1 MKTIVYLTKN
11 IINGKIYI
19 GVHDM
24 ENPDVN
30 DLYLGDGAFANKPS
44 SYNKQKTP
52 FHAAICKY
60 GTKNFRRTTIKVFD
74 TRKEALELEALIV
87 DENFIRLSNNYN
99 VTVGGGYPPRHDKKV
114 YQYSLNGTFL
124 KEYPSII
131 TAKIEN
137 NGYEG
142 VIRKSIAM
150 KTSFADSF
158 WSFNKCDKIDI
169 SDYTITKYKSKVLV
183 YNKELELLNEF
194 ESIKSAAKAY
204 NFDPRSIGNAIFEH
218 GSLHGLYF
226 VPASSNIMEFLNHK
240 KTRNYTNTTSIFQ
253 YDKNKNFIR
262 GFRSIKE
269 VQKLLNLKSHSRI
282 IEAIKTEKFYHGFYW
297 SYYKADTLKSFINI
311 PEKPK
316 KIAQIDKGKIIKI
329 WDINECRKVY
339 PNVIKVCRGIRKK
352 TGGYEWKYT
361 E

>member
-19 GVHDM
+19 GVHDT

-30 DLYLGDGAFANKPS
+30 DLYLGNGAFANRPS

-60 GTKNFRRTTIKVFD
+60 GVKNFRRTTIKVFD
-74 TRKEALELEALIV
+74 TRKEALDLESLIV
-87 DENFIRLSNNYN
+87 DENFIRLTNNYN
-99 VTVGGGYPPRHDKKV
+99 VTVGGGNPPRHDKKV
-114 YQYSLNGTFL
+114 YQYSLDGTFIR
-124 KEYPSII
+124 EYPSIVI
-131 TAKIEN
+131 ARKEN

-150 KTSFADSF
+150 KSSFANSF
-158 WSFNKCDKIDI
+158 WSFDKIDKLDT
-169 SDYTITKYKSKVLV
+169 SNYTIIKYRSKVLV

-194 ESIKSAAKAY
+194 ESISSAAKAY
-204 NFDPRSIGNAIFEH
+204 NFDSRSIGNAIFEH

-226 VPASSNIMEFLNHK
+226 IPTSSTLDEFLNHK

-253 YDKNKNFIR
+253 YDENKKFLKE
-262 GFRSIKE
+262 FSSIKE
-269 VQKLLNLKSHSRI
+269 VQKLLTLKSHSRI
-282 IEAIKTEKFYHGFYW
+282 IEAIKNEKFYHGFYW
-297 SYYKADTLKSFINI
+297 SYYKSDILPTFTSV

-316 KIAQIDKGKIIKI
+316 RIAQIHNGKIIKI
-329 WDINECRKVY
+329 WNIEDCRKAY
-339 PNVIKVCRGIRKK
+339 PNVVKVCRGIRKK